1 MIISKL
7 DYARLRERVQRAK
20 NHAAT
25 TGSASKVLSDKIF
38 SKANEAKIVGSVEIP
53 PDVVTMNSIVRIRY
67 LTTQATMDF
76 RIVYPELADIT
87 QNRISIFAPMA
98 TALLG
103 GRIGEFFWLTL
114 PDGTAQIQLETILY
128 QPEAAGDLHL

>member
-87 QNRISIFAPMA
+87 QNRRSC
-98 TALLG
+98 L
-103 GRIGEFFWLTL
+103 
-114 PDGTAQIQLETILY
+114 
-128 QPEAAGDLHL
+128 